1 MDKPTGTLFR
11 TLDMGDMVNALAW
24 SPDSSRIVA
33 GGEGTTVN
41 VWPVGG
47 GDPLARFPVGR
58 TDSVAF
64 SPNGQAIGVADGQQV
79 AVHHAGDGSAMWA
92 ATVLVGESVSSVA
105 FSPDGKLV
113 LAATETAVG
122 VFDSASG
129 TSRRTVTIEEQLIAR
144 IDISRDSTRVLLA
157 VDHNHGGNHRDA
169 GSARVVDIATG
180 KEVCLIPADQTD
192 AAVHTAVFTV
202 DGRSVLCSR
211 TDSTC
216 RFFDAATGAEAELS
230 KIDHFAEDLAVD
242 PTGQWL
248 ALATAESTAL
258 VVDTDGVTKASA
270 PHDGAVML
278 VAFAPNGRWV
288 ASAGA
293 DNLLHVRNVETNAD
307 RYKHDDLG
315 EVRAMTFSPDS
326 KWLALA
332 IDQTVVVLDNGL
344 TSAQP

>member
-1 MDKPTGTLFR
+1 MVELGTAH
-11 TLDMGDMVNALAW
+11 TLDVGDTVNALAW
-24 SPDSSRIVA
+24 SPDSTRIAA

-41 VWPVGG
+41 VYPVAG
-47 GDPLARFPVGR
+47 GDPLVRVPVGR
-58 TDSVAF
+58 ADSVAF
-64 SPNGQAIGVADGQQV
+64 SPNGLAIGVADGQQV
-79 AVHHAGDGSAMWA
+79 AVRHASDGSAMWT
-92 ATVLVGESVSSVA
+92 ATVLADESVSSAA

-122 VFDSASG
+122 IFDAVSG
-129 TSRRTVTIEEQLIAR
+129 TKRAAPITIEEQLISR

-180 KEVCLIPADQTD
+180 KEVCRLIPADQTD

-216 RFFDAATGAEAELS
+216 RFFDASTGVEAAES

-248 ALATAESTAL
+248 ALATAESAAL
-258 VVDTDGVTKASA
+258 VVDTDGDTKASA
-270 PHDGAVML
+270 AHDGAVML

-293 DNLLHVRNVETNAD
+293 DNLLHVHNVQTDAD
-307 RYKHDDLG
+307 RYARHDLG
-315 EVRAMTFSPDS
+315 EVRAMAFSPDS

-344 TSAQP
+344 TGA

>member
-1 MDKPTGTLFR
+1 MRVTAARCGPR
-11 TLDMGDMVNALAW
+11 
-24 SPDSSRIVA
+24 PC
-33 GGEGTTVN
+33 
-41 VWPVGG
+41 WP
-47 GDPLARFPVGR
+47 
-58 TDSVAF
+58 
-64 SPNGQAIGVADGQQV
+64 
-79 AVHHAGDGSAMWA
+79 
-92 ATVLVGESVSSVA
+92 GESVSAVA

-122 VFDSASG
+122 IFDAASG
-129 TSRRTVTIEEQLIAR
+129 TSRRTVTIEEQLISR

-169 GSARVVDIATG
+169 GSARVVDLGSG
-180 KEVCLIPADQTD
+180 KELCRLIPRDQTD

-216 RFFDAATGAEAELS
+216 RFFDATTGAEQGEVPLPN
-230 KIDHFAEDLAVD
+230 FAEDLAVD
-242 PTGQWL
+242 PNGQWL
-248 ALATAESTAL
+248 ALATADSGAL
-258 VVDTDGVTKASA
+258 VVDTDGVKKASA
-270 PHDGAVML
+270 AHDGAVMF

-293 DNLLHVRNVETNAD
+293 DNLLHVHNVQTDAD
-307 RYKHDDLG
+307 RYKRDDLG
-315 EVRAMTFSPDS
+315 EVRAMAFSPDS

-344 TSAQP
+344 IGTQP